1 MFNVLQYKPSQKNY
15 SMKKLFLMLFSMA
28 LMSNLYAQTET
39 ILLYSG
45 TAPGSTGKQV
55 PEDSKTTDGITRVKD
70 VTQPALIVYPARKKT
85 SDATLI
91 ICPGG
96 GYGILAID
104 HEGYDI
110 AKWFNER
117 GMTVFVLK
125 YRLPQED
132 LFDNDE
138 IRPLQDAQQAIR
150 IVRKN
155 AAKYGVSPDK
165 VGIMGFSAGGHLAST
180 ASTHF
185 TTQVGEVT
193 DPSVSVRP
201 DFSLLIYPVITF
213 NDRFTHFGSR
223 DNLIGKNPPVEKIE
237 LYSND
242 KQVNKD
248 TPPTFLVSTTDDGV
262 QPENSIAYFLACK
275 KNKVPVEMHIYEKGG
290 HGYGLKKKGRGP
302 VETWAAR
309 MEDWLKDRKLMK

>member
-1 MFNVLQYKPSQKNY
+1 
-15 SMKKLFLMLFSMA
+15 MKKLFLMLFA
-28 LMSNLYAQTET
+28 LTLMSNVHAQNET
-39 ILLYSG
+39 ILLYTDS
-45 TAPGSTGKQV
+45 TPGSTGKQV

-70 VTQPALIVYPARKKT
+70 VTQPALIVYPAKKKT
-85 SDATLI
+85 SDATVI

-96 GYGILAID
+96 GYSILAID

-110 AKWFNER
+110 AKWFNAH

-132 LFDNDE
+132 LFNNDE

-150 IVRKN
+150 LVRKN
-155 AAKYGVSPDK
+155 ATKYGISPDK
-165 VGIMGFSAGGHLAST
+165 VGIMGFSAGGHLAAT

-185 TTQVGEVT
+185 NTQVGEIT

-201 DFSLLIYPVITF
+201 DFSLLIYPVISF
-213 NDRFTHFGSR
+213 NDRIGHTGSR
-223 DNLIGKNPPVEKIE
+223 DNLIGKNPPVDKIE

-242 KQVNKD
+242 KQVTKD
-248 TPPTFLVSTTDDGV
+248 TPPTFLVSTTDDWV

-290 HGYGLKKKGRGP
+290 HGYALKKKGRGP

>member
-1 MFNVLQYKPSQKNY
+1 
-15 SMKKLFLMLFSMA
+15 MKKLFLMLFAMT
-28 LMSNLYAQTET
+28 LMSNLYAQNET
-39 ILLYSG
+39 ILLYTG

-55 PEDSKTTDGITRVKD
+55 PEDSKTSDGITRVKD
-70 VTQPALIVYPARKKT
+70 VTQPALIVYPAKKKT
-85 SDATLI
+85 TDATVI

-117 GMTVFVLK
+117 GMTAFVLK

-150 IVRKN
+150 LVRKN
-155 AAKYGVSPDK
+155 AAKYGISPEK

-185 TTQVGEVT
+185 TTQVGEIT

-223 DNLIGKNPPVEKIE
+223 DNLIGKNPSVEKIE
-237 LYSND
+237 WYSND
-242 KQVNKD
+242 KQVTKD

>member
-1 MFNVLQYKPSQKNY
+1 
-15 SMKKLFLMLFSMA
+15 MKKLFLMLFIST
-28 LMSNLYAQTET
+28 LMSNLYAQNQT
-39 ILLYSG
+39 ILLY
-45 TAPGSTGKQV
+45 TDAAPGFKGKQV
-55 PEDSKTTDGITRVKD
+55 PEDSKTSDGITRVKD
-70 VTQPALIVYPARKKT
+70 VTQPALIVYPAKKKT
-85 SDATLI
+85 TDATVI

-110 AKWFNER
+110 AKWFNAR

-155 AAKYGVSPDK
+155 AAKYGVAADK
-165 VGIMGFSAGGHLAST
+165 IGIMGFSAGGHLASS
-180 ASTHF
+180 ASTLF
-185 TTQVGEVT
+185 NTQVGEVT

-201 DFSLLIYPVITF
+201 DFSLLIYPVISF
-213 NDRFTHFGSR
+213 GDRFTHVGSR
-223 DNLIGKNPPVEKIE
+223 DNLIGKNPPVDKIE
-237 LYSND
+237 LYSTD
-242 KQVNKD
+242 KQVTKD
-248 TPPTFLVSTTDDGV
+248 TPPTFLISTTDDGV

-302 VETWAAR
+302 VETWANR

>member
-1 MFNVLQYKPSQKNY
+1 MKNFLFT
-15 SMKKLFLMLFSMA
+15 LFLMAIL
-28 LMSNLYAQTET
+28 SNSYAQNET
-39 ILLYSG
+39 ILLYPEG
-45 TAPGSTGKQV
+45 TPGLKAGVQI
-55 PEDSKTTDGITRVKD
+55 PEDSKTSDGVTRVKD
-70 VTQPALIVYPARKKT
+70 VTQPALYVYVPKKKT
-85 SDATLI
+85 SDATVI

-125 YRLPQED
+125 YRLPQD
-132 LFDNDE
+132 NLFENKE

-155 AAKYGVSPDK
+155 AAKYGISTEK
-165 VGIMGFSAGGHLAST
+165 IGIMGFSAGGHLAST

-185 TTQVGEVT
+185 KTQVGEIT
-193 DPSVSVRP
+193 DSTLSVRP

-213 NDRFTHFGSR
+213 SDRFTHFGSR
-223 DNLIGKNPPVEKIE
+223 DNLIGKNPPVEKME
-237 LYSND
+237 LYSNE
-242 KQVNKD
+242 KQVTKD

-262 QPENSIAYFLACK
+262 QPENSIGYFLACK

>member
-1 MFNVLQYKPSQKNY
+1 
-15 SMKKLFLMLFSMA
+15 MKKLFLILFTLT
-28 LMSNLYAQTET
+28 LMSNLYAQNET
-39 ILLYSG
+39 ILLYTG

-70 VTQPALIVYPARKKT
+70 VTQPSLIVYPAKKKT
-85 SDATLI
+85 SDATVI

-132 LFDNDE
+132 LFENDE

-165 VGIMGFSAGGHLAST
+165 VGIMGFSAGGHLAAT

-185 TTQVGEVT
+185 TTQIGEIT

-223 DNLIGKNPPVEKIE
+223 DNLIGKNPSVEKIE

-242 KQVNKD
+242 KQVTKD

>member
-1 MFNVLQYKPSQKNY
+1 MKNLLFT
-15 SMKKLFLMLFSMA
+15 LFLMIIL
-28 LMSNLYAQTET
+28 SNSYAQMANET
-39 ILLYSG
+39 ILLYPEG
-45 TAPGSTGKQV
+45 TPGLKKGIQI

-70 VTQPALIVYPARKKT
+70 ITQPALYVYIPKKKT
-85 SDATLI
+85 SDATVI

-96 GYGILAID
+96 GYSILAID

-110 AKWFNER
+110 AQWFNER

-125 YRLPQED
+125 YRLPQEN
-132 LFDNDE
+132 LFENKE

-165 VGIMGFSAGGHLAST
+165 IGIMGFSAGGHLAAT

-185 TTQVGEVT
+185 KTQVGEMT
-193 DPSVSVRP
+193 DSTTSVRP

-213 NDRFTHFGSR
+213 NDSFTHLGSR
-223 DNLIGKNPPVEKIE
+223 DNLIGKNPSFEKKDF
-237 LYSND
+237 YSND
-242 KQVNKD
+242 KQVAKD
-248 TPPTFLVSTTDDGV
+248 TPPTFLISTTDDGV
-262 QPENSIAYFLACK
+262 QPENSINYFLACK

-290 HGYGLKKKGRGP
+290 HGYALKKKGRGP
-302 VETWAAR
+302 VETWAIR
-309 MEDWLKDRKLMK
+309 MEDWLKDRKLMN